1 MPEYRFDVLCMN
13 DNTCHTVM
21 DDMEYEYPNQVH
33 KITDMK
39 KRNGSGDHFV
49 KLTCEDIDDADR
61 IGQEMLQRHS
71 NFIRSI
77 TVKPL

>member
-1 MPEYRFDVLCMN
+1 MPEYQFDVLCMN
-13 DNTCHTVM
+13 DSTCHKVM
-21 DDMEYEYPNQVH
+21 NDMEYEYPNKVY

-39 KRNGSGDHFV
+39 QRTGSGDHYV
-49 KLTCEDIDDADR
+49 VLDCKDIDDADKK
-61 IGQEMLQRHS
+61 GQEMLQRHS